1 MRKVV
6 ARRDLEKLLRQDE
19 GLGSLPADALITP
32 SARDLLRERGIAW
45 PPPAAAAPAAAA
57 EPLRSPFPR
66 VAPAEA
72 ERLIR
77 SPEVEALKNQICDI
91 GRRLWQRAYV
101 DGNGGNISV
110 RVADDLVLC
119 SPTLISKGFMQPA
132 DLCLVDMQGN
142 QKAGSRKRT
151 SEVLMHLAIY
161 RVTPAAV
168 ACVHAHPP
176 YSTGFAVAGVRPP
189 SCMVPEM
196 ELFCGEV
203 PIAPYMTPGSP
214 EMGEAV
220 AALAPIHNTILM
232 ANHGVVAW
240 GKSVEDA
247 YFKLEILEAYCRTVL
262 VAAELGKPPNTIPA
276 GRVRELLAIKQ
287 NLGIPDP
294 RHELKECELC
304 DNSEWRPGP
313 CRTAVAQEEIA
324 APDREAESLVQRIT
338 DEIMKV
344 LGR

>member
-1 MRKVV
+1 MRTVV
-6 ARRDLEKLLRQDE
+6 AVRDLERLLRRGED
-19 GLGSLPADALITP
+19 LSSLPPDALLTP
-32 SARDLLRERGIAW
+32 AARDLLRDRGLDW
-45 PPPAAAAPAAAA
+45 PPAAGAPAPPSKPSAAGFC
-57 EPLRSPFPR
+57 RI
-66 VAPAEA
+66 APPEI
-72 ERLIR
+72 ERFFQ
-77 SPEVEALKNQICDI
+77 SPEVSARKDEICDI

-119 SPTLISKGFMQPA
+119 SPTLVSKGFMQPA
-132 DLCLVDMQGN
+132 DLCLVDMQGD

-151 SEVLMHLAIY
+151 SEVLMHLSIY
-161 RVTPAAV
+161 RTTPQAI

-176 YSTGFAVAGVRPP
+176 YATGFAVAGVRPP

-240 GKSVEDA
+240 GKTVEDA
-247 YFKLEILEAYCRTVL
+247 YFKMEILEAYCRTVL

-276 GRVRELLAIKQ
+276 GQVRELLAIKQ

-294 RHELKECELC
+294 RHDLKECELC
-304 DNSEWRPGP
+304 DNSDWRPGV
-313 CRTAVAQEEIA
+313 TAVARDETAE
-324 APDREAESLVQRIT
+324 PDREAEELVRRIT

-344 LGR
+344 LGG